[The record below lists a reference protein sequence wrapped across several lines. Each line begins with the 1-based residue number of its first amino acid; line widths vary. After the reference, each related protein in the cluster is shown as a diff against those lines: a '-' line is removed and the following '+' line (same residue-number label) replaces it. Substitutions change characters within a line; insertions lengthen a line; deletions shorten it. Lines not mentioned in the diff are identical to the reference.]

1 MNNSIAIFTS
11 LGGFSGVCA
20 LFWVIVDWARKDE
33 RQRQLTER
41 VDRLEKRADELE
53 SVLVS
58 HVKDI
63 SVAVARIEQRLEM
76 EGIAR

>member
-1 MNNSIAIFTS
+1 
-11 LGGFSGVCA
+11 
-20 LFWVIVDWARKDE
+20 
-33 RQRQLTER
+33 
-41 VDRLEKRADELE
+41 LEKRADELE